1 MKKSLY
7 LIIILSLF
15 CINVLGH
22 SVSLVPKPAKMELK
36 AGSFIIDRSVRIK
49 ASGKEAI
56 KGRNLLFSFVREN
69 FDITLNEGNSKKV
82 LL

>member
-36 AGSFIIDRSVRIK
+36 AGSFYHRSFSPNKGFGQGGDKRAQLIIFFCE
-49 ASGKEAI
+49 GKFWI
-56 KGRNLLFSFVREN
+56 LP
-69 FDITLNEGNSKKV
+69 
-82 LL
+82 